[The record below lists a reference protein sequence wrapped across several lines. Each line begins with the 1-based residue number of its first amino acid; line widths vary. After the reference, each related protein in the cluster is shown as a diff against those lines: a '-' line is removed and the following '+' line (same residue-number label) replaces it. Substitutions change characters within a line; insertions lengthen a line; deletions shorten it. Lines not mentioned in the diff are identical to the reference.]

1 MAVDATEQS
10 FRRDVIERSSELPVV
25 VDFWAAW
32 CGPCRTLTPALEKA
46 ADTRAG
52 KVELVKVD
60 VDSNQGLARQYGVQ
74 GIPAVKA
81 FRDGKVV
88 DEFVGAQP
96 PTRVEAFFDSLVP
109 SEADELVGRGDE
121 ESLRR
126 ALELEPSRSDA
137 AVALARIL
145 LERGEAEDA
154 LRLID
159 RLEGDFEAQGLA
171 ARVRLLAGDPPPE
184 VPEAFG
190 ALDRGDRAGAL
201 DRLLAALAESEDGLR
216 EDLRRAI
223 VGILSELPPGDPEAK
238 QYRRRLATAL
248 Y

>member
-74 GIPAVKA
+74 GVPAVKA

-137 AVALARIL
+137 AV
-145 LERGEAEDA
+145 
-154 LRLID
+154 
-159 RLEGDFEAQGLA
+159 
-171 ARVRLLAGDPPPE
+171 
-184 VPEAFG
+184 
-190 ALDRGDRAGAL
+190 
-201 DRLLAALAESEDGLR
+201 
-216 EDLRRAI
+216 
-223 VGILSELPPGDPEAK
+223 
-238 QYRRRLATAL
+238 
-248 Y
+248 